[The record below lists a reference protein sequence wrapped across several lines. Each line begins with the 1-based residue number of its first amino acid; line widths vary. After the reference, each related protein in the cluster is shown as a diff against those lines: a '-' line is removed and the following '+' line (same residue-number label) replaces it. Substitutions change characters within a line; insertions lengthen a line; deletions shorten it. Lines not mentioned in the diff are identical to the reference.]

1 MWYEHFHDQCN
12 VRLLSVFSL
21 APPLSHPCHTHYTPP
36 VHINLPCSTPFT
48 IIWKDHFYTILSS
61 QTKYFL
67 QNLKQNVFVTRSGVG
82 APVVGEI
89 DGEYHHDNRK
99 NILEWTLPVI
109 NSENKS
115 GSLEFSIAGSP
126 DDFFPVNVNFFA
138 KRTYCNIQVCC
149 TGG

>member
-1 MWYEHFHDQCN
+1 MLYSFHHHME
-12 VRLLSVFSL
+12 RPLLHNIVFTDEIF
-21 APPLSHPCHTHYTPP
+21 PP
-36 VHINLPCSTPFT
+36 
-48 IIWKDHFYTILSS
+48 
-61 QTKYFL
+61 
-67 QNLKQNVFVTRSGVG
+67 NLKQNVFVTRSGVG